1 MKTKPR
7 KILSFFF
14 RLVFALFLAGG
25 LFFPTTLAR
34 YGIDERLRWIIVVSA
49 LILTT
54 IFDETSPRFKKIF
67 LPILVLLLLLM
78 FFVPIR

>member
-1 MKTKPR
+1 MNTKTR

-54 IFDETSPRFKKIF
+54 IFDARFKKIF
-67 LPILVLLLLLM
+67 LSILVLLLLLM
-78 FFVPIR
+78 IFVPIR